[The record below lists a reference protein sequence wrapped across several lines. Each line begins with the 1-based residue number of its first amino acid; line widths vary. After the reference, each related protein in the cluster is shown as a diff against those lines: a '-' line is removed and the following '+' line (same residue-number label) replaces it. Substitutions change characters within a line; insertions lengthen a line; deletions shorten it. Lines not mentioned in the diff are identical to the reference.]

1 MDKQFRRQLLLVAF
15 GVALF
20 AALNHLNYVA
30 SFLSLCVEML
40 APVLAGLLMAFV
52 LSVPMNGISRRLTHL
67 FPRLGAR
74 GVDLISLVLTLL
86 LVIALLA
93 LVCVTAIPQLVS
105 SVTSVV
111 ELVREQWPSWVAS
124 LQSYGVDTS
133 GLTALAEQI
142 SLPDWKSA
150 LEKLLSGAGVVIGS
164 VVSFAGT
171 TVSRV
176 ANAAIALVIMF
187 YVLVGRRELGR
198 QVRRALY
205 ACCRK
210 STADRLC
217 HVARTAHDTYA
228 RFLSGQCVEVV
239 ILGSLIFLAFSAFGI
254 PYAALT
260 AVLTAVLAFIP
271 YIGAFTSCAVGVLL
285 TLLAEPEKALLC
297 FIVYQAVQFVENQF
311 IYPHVVGGSVGLSPF
326 WTLLAVLLGGQLF
339 GVLGIIFFIPLMA
352 LISQLLHEYLER
364 RLAGR
369 TVPGEDAPTDPAPPQ
384 EHS

>member
-1 MDKQFRRQLLLVAF
+1 MDKQLRRQLLLVAF
-15 GVALF
+15 GVTLF

-30 SFLSLCVEML
+30 DFLSLLVEML

-52 LSVPMNGISRRLTHL
+52 LSVPMLGIARRLS
-67 FPRLGAR
+67 RLLPKAGNA
-74 GVDLISLVLTLL
+74 VIDVASLVLTVLCVA
-86 LVIALLA
+86 LVVA
-93 LVCVTAIPQLVS
+93 LVCVTAVPQLVS

-111 ELVREQWPSWVAS
+111 ELVRAQWPSWAS
-124 LQSYGVDTS
+124 QLQSYGVDTS
-133 GLTALAEQI
+133 AVTALADQ
-142 SLPDWKSA
+142 LALLDWKSA
-150 LEKLLSGAGVVIGS
+150 LEKILSGAGVVIGS
-164 VVSFAGT
+164 VVSFAGM

-176 ANAAIALVIMF
+176 TNAAIALVITV
-187 YVLVGRRELGR
+187 YVLIGRRELGR
-198 QVRRALY
+198 QVRRVLR
-205 ACCRK
+205 ACCK
-210 STADRLC
+210 PATAEQVC

-239 ILGSLIFLAFSAFGI
+239 ILGSLIFLAFSIFRI

-260 AVLTAVLAFIP
+260 AVLTAALAFIP

-285 TLLAEPEKALLC
+285 TLLAEPEKALWC
-297 FIVYQAVQFVENQF
+297 FVIYQAVQFVENQF

-352 LISQLLHEYLER
+352 LIAQLLDEYLER

-369 TVPGEDAPTDPAPPQ
+369 KDSGAEASTPPDPPREQP
-384 EHS
+384 